1 MIALRH
7 EFLLVAKEDGGFI
20 PCSVEQLTLEI
31 AGEAAEMVDPEW
43 LKQAAAGVLH
53 YFKVEL
59 GQTHVTVAEFAEAL
73 AKVFHGLGLNAEV
86 SATATE
92 NKPSDENSA
101 ESAKVWRADLRK
113 IAMESGKLGEL
124 AFQQHLLEHLSE
136 ALQADPAAVE
146 FSGLRGCVKQITGR
160 KNWCPECRRL
170 EAWIVDLLRTWFGE
184 RAGGRRVALVVR

>member
-31 AGEAAEMVDPEW
+31 AGEAAGMVDPEW

-59 GQTHVTVAEFAEAL
+59 GQTHVTVGEFAEAL

-86 SATATE
+86 STE
-92 NKPSDENSA
+92 NNPKPAGESA
-101 ESAKVWRADLRK
+101 EETAKIWRADLRK

-124 AFQQHLLEHLSE
+124 AFQRHLLEHLSE